1 MTDDPEAAWEEMQAR
16 IRRIVADV
24 EQLPDLERAAFEM
37 MVEQRVLEVEAGV
50 AGPTTEEEMRADY
63 QRIIAWL
70 KSLDADTN
78 P

>member
-1 MTDDPEAAWEEMQAR
+1 LTDDPEAAWEEMQAR